1 MSRIPGT
8 YEKGDRV
15 RIRGYHN
22 GYNTEGTV
30 HEDNRKMGGRNVW
43 VEWDTEPGE
52 LVCCTPDTF
61 ISVEAGK

>member
-1 MSRIPGT
+1 VSRIPGT

-15 RIRGYHN
+15 RLLYVK
-22 GYNTEGTV
+22 TEGTV
-30 HEDNRKMGGRNVW
+30 HSDNRKEGGRNVW

-61 ISVEAGK
+61 ISVEAGR